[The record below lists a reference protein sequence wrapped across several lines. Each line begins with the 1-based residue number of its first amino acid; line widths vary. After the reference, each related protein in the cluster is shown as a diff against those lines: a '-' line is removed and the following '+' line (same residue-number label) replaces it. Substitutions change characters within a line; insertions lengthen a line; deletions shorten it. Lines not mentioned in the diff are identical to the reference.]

1 MLDCCGGRS
10 IILQATGE
18 ICERWGRNLGA
29 LERSRTKKS
38 HGLPVYENKGTGND
52 VRVWY
57 HGDEYGWR
65 IEITG
70 DDAPFIISR
79 DSVGTTC
86 PAPYWNTGSWEVQ
99 SKTDGSYGSADITV
113 KCSSDGQ
120 EPVPADT
127 VPSNPGGGMVSTP
140 DPNHAGGG
148 GG

>member
-1 MLDCCGGRS
+1 M
-10 IILQATGE
+10 
-18 ICERWGRNLGA
+18 
-29 LERSRTKKS
+29 
-38 HGLPVYENKGTGND
+38 PVYENKGTGND

-120 EPVPADT
+120 EPVPADN
-127 VPSNPGGGMVSTP
+127 VPSNPGSGMVYSTP